1 MKQVDFDYSPV
12 KCRILPHITIVLA
25 TLLISSCANELFRT
39 PVPPELEE
47 VVEVADMSH
56 ARAWGDSF
64 NPAWQADVIQSIRDE
79 PEGLFPRGPNGEFR
93 YSGLS
98 MSGGGEHG
106 AFGAG
111 FLKGWSASGSRPVF
125 KVVTG
130 ISTGALIAPFAL
142 LGSEYDDTLEE
153 VYTQVTA
160 DDIFLKKSILGAYW
174 RESLADNQ
182 PLRNMV
188 EEYISDEIIDAIA
201 VAHNNG
207 QRLLI
212 GTTNF
217 DAQRAV
223 IWSMGAVANSRHPDA
238 YDLFRNILVASAAIP
253 ILFPPTF
260 IEVEA
265 EGEVYDEMHVDGGT
279 MGQMVYFGSTIDWK
293 AALREASGEQE
304 PIDNSVLY
312 IIIDGGIDHHYDSVP
327 RRLAPI
333 ANRTIKTMIKA
344 SALSSLYKM
353 FLHAEVNGYDFK
365 YVSLPKTYEPF
376 DDTPY
381 DPEEM
386 RRMFRIGHKMGM
398 EGDSWLSTPL
408 EF

>member
-1 MKQVDFDYSPV
+1 MKQVDFDTSPV
-12 KCRILPHITIVLA
+12 KRRILTHITLALA
-25 TLLISSCANELFRT
+25 TLLISSCASELFRN

-47 VVEVADMSH
+47 VVEVVHMSH
-56 ARAWGDSF
+56 VRAWGDSF
-64 NPAWQADVIQSIRDE
+64 DQAWHDDVVQSIKDE
-79 PEGLFPRGPNGEFR
+79 PEGLFPRGPNGEFQ

-111 FLKGWSASGSRPVF
+111 FLKGWSASGSRPIF

-160 DDIFLKKSILGAYW
+160 DDIFLERSILGAYW

-223 IWSMGAVANSRHPDA
+223 IWSMGAVANSKHPDA
-238 YDLFRNILVASAAIP
+238 YDLFRNIIVASAAIP

-279 MGQMVYFGSTIDWK
+279 MGQMIYFGSTIDWK
-293 AALREASGEQE
+293 AVLQEASGELE
-304 PIDNSVLY
+304 PVDNSVLY
-312 IIIDGGIDHHYDSVP
+312 IIIDGEIDHHYDVVP
-327 RRLAPI
+327 RRLVSI
-333 ANRTIKTMIKA
+333 ADRTIQTMVKA

-353 FLHAEVNGYDFK
+353 YLHAEVNGHDFK
-365 YVSLPKTYEPF
+365 YISLPRTYEPY

-386 RRMFRIGHKMGM
+386 RRMFRIGHKMGLK
-398 EGDSWLSTPL
+398 GDTWLSTPL

>member
-1 MKQVDFDYSPV
+1 MDITPSSPV
-12 KCRILPHITIVLA
+12 KRRILTRFFLA
-25 TLLISSCANELFRT
+25 SSILILSSCANELFRN
-39 PVPPELEE
+39 PVPAELEE
-47 VVEVADMSH
+47 VVEVADMPGI
-56 ARAWGDSF
+56 RAWGDSF
-64 NPAWQADVIQSIRDE
+64 NPEWQADFVQSIRDD
-79 PEGLFPRGPNGEFR
+79 PEGLFPRGPNGEFQ

-98 MSGGGEHG
+98 LSGGGEHG

-125 KVVTG
+125 KIVTG

-142 LGSEYDDTLEE
+142 LGPEYDDTLEE
-153 VYTQVTA
+153 VYTQITA
-160 DDIFLKKSILGAYW
+160 DDILLKESILGAYW

-201 VAHNNG
+201 VAHKNG

-223 IWSMGAVANSRHPDA
+223 IWSMGAIAGSKHPDA
-238 YDLFRNILVASAAIP
+238 YDLFRNILVASAAVP

-260 IEVEA
+260 IEVETG
-265 EGEVYDEMHVDGGT
+265 GEVYDEMHVDGGT
-279 MGQMVYFGSTIDWK
+279 MGQMVFFGSTIDWK
-293 AALREASGEQE
+293 AALREASDEQE

-312 IIIDGGIDHHYDSVP
+312 IIIDGEIDHHYDVVR

-333 ANRTIKTMIKA
+333 ANRTIATMIKA

-353 FLHAEVNGYDFK
+353 FLHAEVNGYDFN
-365 YVSLPKTYEPF
+365 YVSLPKTYEPL

-386 RRMFRIGHKMGM
+386 RRMFRIGHKMGL

>member
-1 MKQVDFDYSPV
+1 MKQVNIVFSPLQ
-12 KCRILPHITIVLA
+12 RRLSTRSLLVLA

-47 VVEVADMSH
+47 VAGVADMAH
-56 ARAWGDSF
+56 VRAWGDSF
-64 NPAWQADVIQSIRDE
+64 DPAWQADVVQSIRDE
-79 PEGLFPRGPNGEFR
+79 PEGLFPRGPKGEFQ

-98 MSGGGEHG
+98 LSGGGEHG

-130 ISTGALIAPFAL
+130 VSTGALIAPFAL

-160 DDIFLKKSILGAYW
+160 DDIYLKKSILGAYW

-188 EEYISDEIIDAIA
+188 EEYVTDEIIDAIGM
-201 VAHNNG
+201 AHNNG

-212 GTTNF
+212 STTNF

-223 IWSMGAVANSRHPDA
+223 IWSMGAVANSRHADA
-238 YDLFRNILVASAAIP
+238 YEIFRSILVASAAIP

-279 MGQMVYFGSTIDWK
+279 LGQMVYFGSTIDWK
-293 AALREASGEQE
+293 AALRKVSGDKE
-304 PIDNSVLY
+304 PVDNSVLY
-312 IIIDGGIDHHYDSVP
+312 IVVDGETDHHYDVVP
-327 RRLAPI
+327 RRLTPI
-333 ANRTIKTMIKA
+333 ANRTIKTMVKA
-344 SALSSLYKM
+344 SVLSSLYKM

-398 EGDSWLSTPL
+398 EGDSWLSSPP

>member
-1 MKQVDFDYSPV
+1 MQDPQYRVINHQFIARFLLAFS
-12 KCRILPHITIVLA
+12 ILI
-25 TLLISSCANELFRT
+25 ISACAKELFRT
-39 PVPPELEE
+39 PVPAELEE
-47 VVEVADMSH
+47 VVEVVGMSNV
-56 ARAWGDSF
+56 RVWGDSF
-64 NPAWQADVIQSIRDE
+64 DPGWQADVVQSIRDE
-79 PEGLFPRGPNGEFR
+79 PEGLFPRGPNGEFQ

-98 MSGGGEHG
+98 LSGGGDHG

-111 FLKGWSASGSRPVF
+111 FLKGWSASGKRPVF

-142 LGSEYDDTLEE
+142 LGSEFDDTLEE

-160 DDIFLKKSILGAYW
+160 DDIYRKQSILGAYW

-188 EEYISDEIIDAIA
+188 EEYITDEIIDAIG

-223 IWSMGAVANSRHPDA
+223 IWSMGAVANSRHPDV
-238 YDLFRNILVASAAIP
+238 YDMFRQIIVASAAIP
-253 ILFPPTF
+253 ILFPPSF

-265 EGEVYDEMHVDGGT
+265 EGEIYDEMHVDGGT
-279 MGQMVYFGSTIDWK
+279 MGQMVFFGSTIDWK
-293 AALREASGEQE
+293 SALRDASGELE
-304 PIDNSVLY
+304 PVDNSVLY
-312 IIIDGGIDHHYDSVP
+312 IIIDGEIDHHYDVVP

-333 ANRTIKTMIKA
+333 ANRTIKTMIKV
-344 SALSSLYKM
+344 STLSSLYKM
-353 FLHAEVNGYDFK
+353 FLHAEINGYDFR
-365 YVSLPKTYEPF
+365 YVSLPEAYKPLE
-376 DDTPY
+376 DTPY

-386 RRMFRIGHKMGM
+386 RRMFRIGHKMGS
-398 EGDSWLSTPL
+398 EGDSWLSKPP

>member
-1 MKQVDFDYSPV
+1 MKRVGLVSSPV
-12 KCRILPHITIVLA
+12 KSRFFTHITLVLA
-25 TLLISSCANELFRT
+25 TSLISSCANELFRT

-47 VVEVADMSH
+47 VVEVANMPH
-56 ARAWGDSF
+56 VRAWGDSF
-64 NPAWQADVIQSIRDE
+64 DPAWQDDVVQSIRDE
-79 PEGLFPRGPNGEFR
+79 PEGLFPRGPNGEFQ
-93 YSGLS
+93 YSGLAL
-98 MSGGGEHG
+98 SGGGEHG

-111 FLKGWSASGSRPVF
+111 FVKGWSASGTRPVF
-125 KVVTG
+125 KVVSG

-142 LGSEYDDTLEE
+142 LGPEYDDTLEE
-153 VYTQVTA
+153 VYTEVTA
-160 DDIFLKKSILGAYW
+160 DDILLKKSILGAYW
-174 RESLADNQ
+174 RESLASNQ

-188 EEYISDEIIDAIA
+188 EEYITDEVIDAIG

-253 ILFPPTF
+253 VLFPPTF
-260 IEVEA
+260 FEVEA
-265 EGEVYDEMHVDGGT
+265 GGEVYDEMHVDGGT
-279 MGQMVYFGSTIDWK
+279 MGQMVYFGSTIDWR
-293 AALREASGEQE
+293 AALREVSGEQE
-304 PIDNSVLY
+304 PVDNSVLY
-312 IIIDGGIDHHYDSVP
+312 IIIDGEIDHHYDVVP
-327 RRLAPI
+327 RRLVPI
-333 ANRTIKTMIKA
+333 ANRTITTMIKA

-353 FLHAEVNGYDFK
+353 FLHAKFNGYDFR
-365 YVSLPKTYEPF
+365 YVSLPKSYEPL

-386 RRMFRIGHKMGM
+386 RRMFRIGHKMGLK
-398 EGDSWLSTPL
+398 GDSWLSTPL